1 MPRNHARVAA
11 GLSALILAVLCVS
24 AAARP
29 APADSLETLMKA
41 GDYAGAMVLA
51 EEILASDPDDAGTL
65 IVLSQ
70 IYLTQEKG
78 RPAVDTANHAVDL
91 EPSIADYRLWL
102 ARAYLLRAS
111 QSTLLSLWY
120 ARKGKGQY
128 EKAVDLD
135 PGNVQLRLE
144 LCLYYLLAP
153 GIAGGNK
160 DRAREEA
167 GTIEEQSP
175 LFGAYAWASVHER
188 DKDLDRAEE
197 RLMQAVEMDTTSTL
211 QARYAL
217 GYFYHRNYRLADA
230 RVVFEEI
237 LAENPDD
244 MNAMYHIG
252 TTYLLEEKELDKAEE
267 LFDVYLE
274 SELKPDQ
281 PTYAMAHWRL
291 GMVYELK
298 GENDLAVAHFEKA
311 VEINP
316 ENKEFRAALEAARK
330 E

>member
-1 MPRNHARVAA
+1 
-11 GLSALILAVLCVS
+11 
-24 AAARP
+24 
-29 APADSLETLMKA
+29 MKA